1 MFKSIITMSA
11 ILMTS
16 AAFAVETPITGNVE
30 SKCSIYTDTA
40 GVYGNPT
47 PSTLSTAPADGG
59 VTPVVRYDVAVASA
73 YTAKISWPQGF
84 TTSPTLNDSVVWD
97 GDTIVS
103 NTSDA
108 GMSGY
113 EAAKIEYD
121 NVTEFGLTVAGSTW
135 FSIDSTIAYGVAKP
149 LPGGVYKSNVVAECI
164 AD

>member
-16 AAFAVETPITGNVE
+16 AAFAVETPIVGNVE

-73 YTAKISWPQGF
+73 YTAKISWPQAF
-84 TTSPTLNDSVVWD
+84 TTSPTLTDSVVWD